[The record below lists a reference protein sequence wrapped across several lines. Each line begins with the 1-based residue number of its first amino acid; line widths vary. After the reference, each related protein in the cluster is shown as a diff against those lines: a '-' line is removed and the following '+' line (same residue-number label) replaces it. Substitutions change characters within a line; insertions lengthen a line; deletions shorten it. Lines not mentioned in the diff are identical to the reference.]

1 LEKQSSEK
9 DFWKDSE
16 KAGEVMK
23 KLDNFQDELKIWQE
37 MENELENIKTGLEM
51 LETEKDK
58 ELQKELTARLKKIE
72 KDFKKYELKTFLSG
86 KYDRSGAILAI
97 HSGAGG
103 VDAQDW
109 TEMLL
114 RMYLRW
120 IEAKKYS
127 AKIIDQS
134 FGGEAGIKNVVL
146 NIKGDYAYG
155 FLKSESGVHRL
166 VRISPFDAEH
176 LRHTSF
182 ALVEVLPEIGEDE
195 EIKIDQ
201 EDLKIDTFRSSGPGG
216 QSVNTT
222 DSAVRITHLPTG
234 IVAACQTERSQTQNK
249 ENAMKLLRAKIF
261 QKMEEEKEKEK
272 KKIRGEYTSAEWG
285 SQIRSYVLHP
295 YKLVKDHRTGK
306 ETSEVEKVLEGEI
319 DGFVESYLKNI
330 KS

>member
-1 LEKQSSEK
+1 
-9 DFWKDSE
+9 
-16 KAGEVMK
+16 MK
-23 KLDNFQDELKIWQE
+23 KLDDFQNELKTWQE
-37 MENELENIKTGLEM
+37 MESELENIKTGLEM
-51 LETEKDK
+51 LEIEKDK
-58 ELQKELTARLKKIE
+58 ELQKELTARLKKFE

-86 KYDRSGAILAI
+86 KYDRFGAILAI

-114 RMYLRW
+114 RMYL
-120 IEAKKYS
+120 KYLES
-127 AKIIDQS
+127 KNYQAKIIDQS

-146 NIKGDYAYG
+146 SVKGDYAYG

-195 EIKIDQ
+195 EIKINPD
-201 EDLKIDTFRSSGPGG
+201 DLKIDTFRSSGPGG

-234 IVAACQTERSQTQNK
+234 ITAACQTERSQMQNR

-261 QKMEEEKEKEK
+261 QKTEEEKEKEK

-285 SQIRSYVLHP
+285 RQIRSYVLHP
-295 YKLVKDHRTGK
+295 YKLAKDHRTGK
-306 ETSEVEKVLEGEI
+306 ETNEVEKVLEGEI
-319 DGFVESYLKNI
+319 DGFIEEYLKSNI
-330 KS
+330 

>member
-1 LEKQSSEK
+1 
-9 DFWKDSE
+9 
-16 KAGEVMK
+16 MK
-23 KLDNFQDELKIWQE
+23 KLDDFQDELKTWKE

-51 LETEKDK
+51 LEIEKDK
-58 ELQKELTARLKKIE
+58 ELQKELTARLKKLE

-86 KYDRSGAILAI
+86 KYDRSGAIIAI

-114 RMYLRW
+114 RMYLRYL
-120 IEAKKYS
+120 ESKNYQ

-146 NIKGDYAYG
+146 NVKGDYAYG
-155 FLKSESGVHRL
+155 FLKSEAGVHRL

-195 EIKIDQ
+195 EIKINP

-234 IVAACQTERSQTQNK
+234 IVAACQTERSQMQNR

-261 QKMEEEKEKEK
+261 QKTEEEKEKEK

-285 SQIRSYVLHP
+285 RQIRSYVLHP

-306 ETSEVEKVLEGEI
+306 ETNEVEKVLEGEI
-319 DGFVESYLKNI
+319 EIFIEDYLK
-330 KS
+330 KEKF

>member
-1 LEKQSSEK
+1 
-9 DFWKDSE
+9 
-16 KAGEVMK
+16 MK
-23 KLDNFQDELKIWQE
+23 KMDNFQDELKTWQE
-37 MENELENIKTGLEM
+37 MESELENIKTGLEM

-72 KDFKKYELKTFLSG
+72 KDFKKYELKIFLSG
-86 KYDRSGAILAI
+86 KYDRSGAIIAI

-146 NIKGDYAYG
+146 NVKGDYAYG
-155 FLKSESGVHRL
+155 FLKSEAGVHRL

-182 ALVEVLPEIGEDE
+182 ALVEVLPEIGEDDK
-195 EIKIDQ
+195 IKINSD
-201 EDLKIDTFRSSGPGG
+201 DLKIDTFRSSGPGG

-249 ENAMKLLRAKIF
+249 ENAMKLLRAKVF
-261 QKMEEEKEKEK
+261 QRTEEEKEKEK

-285 SQIRSYVLHP
+285 RQIRSYVLHP

-306 ETSEVEKVLEGEI
+306 ETNEVEKVLEGEI
-319 DGFVESYLKNI
+319 DEFIESYLKNI

>member
-1 LEKQSSEK
+1 MEKQSSEK
-9 DFWKDSE
+9 DFWRDAERAS
-16 KAGEVMK
+16 KAMK
-23 KLDNFQDELKIWQE
+23 RLDNFQDELKTWQE
-37 MENELENIKTGLEM
+37 MESELENIKTGLEM
-51 LETEKDK
+51 LESEKDK
-58 ELQKELTARLKKIE
+58 ALEKELEVRLKKFE

-114 RMYLRW
+114 KMYLRW
-120 IEAKKYS
+120 IEAKGYS

-146 NIKGDYAYG
+146 NVKGDYAYG
-155 FLKSESGVHRL
+155 FLKSEAGVHRL

-182 ALVEVLPEIGEDE
+182 ALVEVLPEIGEDDK
-195 EIKIDQ
+195 IKINPD
-201 EDLKIDTFRSSGPGG
+201 DLKVDTFRSSGPGG

-261 QKMEEEKEKEK
+261 QKTEEEKEKEK

-285 SQIRSYVLHP
+285 RQIRSYVLHP
-295 YKLVKDHRTGK
+295 YKLAKDHRTGK
-306 ETSEVEKVLEGEI
+306 ETNEVEKILEGEI
-319 DGFVESYLKNI
+319 DGFIESYLKNI

>member
-9 DFWKDSE
+9 DFWKDSK
-16 KAGEVMK
+16 KASQVMK
-23 KLDNFQDELKIWQE
+23 KIDNFQNELKTWRE
-37 MENELENIKTGLEM
+37 TESELENIKTGLEM
-51 LETEKDK
+51 LEIEKDK
-58 ELQKELTARLKKIE
+58 KLQKELTARLRKIE
-72 KDFKKYELKTFLSG
+72 KDFKKYELRTFLSG
-86 KYDRSGAILAI
+86 KYDRANAILAI

-114 RMYLRW
+114 RMYL
-120 IEAKKYS
+120 KYLES
-127 AKIIDQS
+127 KNYQAKIIGQS

-146 NIKGDYAYG
+146 DVKGDYAYG
-155 FLKSESGVHRL
+155 FLKSEVGVHRL

-182 ALVEVLPEIGEDE
+182 ALVEVLPEIGENDK
-195 EIKIDQ
+195 IKINQD
-201 EDLKIDTFRSSGPGG
+201 DLKIDTFRSSGPGG

-261 QKMEEEKEKEK
+261 QKKEIEKEKEK

-285 SQIRSYVLHP
+285 RQIRSYVLHP
-295 YKLVKDHRTGK
+295 YKLAKDHRTGK
-306 ETSEVEKVLEGEI
+306 ETNEVEKVLEGEI
-319 DGFVESYLKNI
+319 DGFIESYLK
-330 KS
+330 KKK

>member
-1 LEKQSSEK
+1 MEKQSSEK
-9 DFWKDSE
+9 DFWQDAK
-16 KAGEVMK
+16 KASEVMK
-23 KLDNFQDELKIWQE
+23 KLDDFQNELKSWKE
-37 MENELENIKTGLEM
+37 MESELQNIKTGLEM

-58 ELQKELTARLKKIE
+58 ELQKELTARLKKFE

-86 KYDRSGAILAI
+86 KYDRFGAILAI

-114 RMYLRW
+114 RMYL
-120 IEAKKYS
+120 KYLES
-127 AKIIDQS
+127 KNYQAKIIDQS

-146 NIKGDYAYG
+146 SVKGDYAYG

-195 EIKIDQ
+195 EIKINPD
-201 EDLKIDTFRSSGPGG
+201 DLKIDTFRSSGPGG

-234 IVAACQTERSQTQNK
+234 ITAACQTERSQMQNR

-261 QKMEEEKEKEK
+261 QKTEEEKEKEK

-285 SQIRSYVLHP
+285 RQIRSYVLHP

-306 ETSEVEKVLEGEI
+306 ETNEVEKVLEGEI
-319 DGFVESYLKNI
+319 DGFIESYLKKANN
-330 KS
+330 

>member
-37 MENELENIKTGLEM
+37 MESELENIKTGLEM

-114 RMYLRW
+114 KMYL
-120 IEAKKYS
+120 KYS
-127 AKIIDQS
+127 ENKNYQAKIIDQS

-155 FLKSESGVHRL
+155 FLKSEAGVHRL

-182 ALVEVLPEIGEDE
+182 ALVEVLPEIREDDK
-195 EIKIDQ
+195 IKINSD
-201 EDLKIDTFRSSGPGG
+201 DLKIDTFRSSGPGG

-222 DSAVRITHLPTG
+222 DSAIRITHLPTG
-234 IVAACQTERSQTQNK
+234 IVAACQTERSQMQNR

-261 QKMEEEKEKEK
+261 QKIEEEKEKEK

-295 YKLVKDHRTGK
+295 YKLAKDHRTGK
-306 ETSEVEKVLEGEI
+306 ETNEVEKVLEGEI
-319 DGFVESYLKNI
+319 DGFIESYLKNI